1 MLEKL
6 KEQRGVYVAELEQLK
21 RTDLNAIKAE
31 RFEQVKEEIA
41 AAVEQEHN
49 DKLAAVELEISH
61 YDFVIADE
69 EKKIAAAEAAAVAEA
84 ETVAQQN

>member
-6 KEQRGVYVAELEQLK
+6 KAQRGVYVEELEQLK

-31 RFEQVKEEIA
+31 RFEQVKEEVA

-49 DKLAAVELEISH
+49 DKIAAVELKISH
-61 YDFVIADE
+61 YDFVIAGE
-69 EKKIAAAEAAAVAEA
+69 EKAIAEAEAATAEA